1 MAGFTNA
8 ASYIAPALQGVSLA
22 ANTAR
27 IAGNVLGVGSSA
39 DDVARSSL
47 RAQQDQALQ
56 QLQFMQDEQVRQ
68 ANENAAA
75 ERAKI
80 ATEAQNA
87 ENTRRAALKRAVAR
101 QRAAYG
107 ASGIE
112 ANSSGSAQA
121 VLLGLFDE
129 SEEEKNQRDK
139 LDTLRLSAIDQDVD
153 QRSRLNVLQRT
164 QLAEKQ
170 RLQQSLVGYG
180 NTSTV
185 LGRLFD
191 AL

>member
-1 MAGFTNA
+1 
-8 ASYIAPALQGVSLA
+8 
-22 ANTAR
+22 
-27 IAGNVLGVGSSA
+27 
-39 DDVARSSL
+39 
-47 RAQQDQALQ
+47 
-56 QLQFMQDEQVRQ
+56 
-68 ANENAAA
+68 
-75 ERAKI
+75 
-80 ATEAQNA
+80 
-87 ENTRRAALKRAVAR
+87 LKRAVAR

-129 SEEEKNQRDK
+129 SEEEKNQREK
-139 LDTLRLSAIDQDVD
+139 LDTLRLNAIDQDVD

-180 NTSTV
+180 NTSTM